1 VKLLL
6 IEDEQKTGFYLKK
19 ALSENCYTVDLSQD
33 GEEGFQ
39 LAADRNYD
47 LLILDVKLPLRDGW
61 SVLRQLRALGKRT
74 PVLLL
79 SALDS
84 VTDRVRGLSLG
95 ADDYLVKP
103 FALSELLARVRC
115 ILRRGSSIPDPDTIR
130 ICDVEIDLSRYKVSR
145 SGRRVDLTPKE
156 FQLLSVLMRRPGEV
170 FSRAVSAE
178 QLWDM
183 NFDSGTNVV
192 DVHVRRL
199 RSKIDDPFGKKLIHT
214 VRGLRYVFEDR

>member
-1 VKLLL
+1 LKLLL
-6 IEDEQKTGFYLKK
+6 IEDERKTGLYLVRG
-19 ALSENCYTVDLSQD
+19 LSANGFTVDLSHD

-39 LAADRNYD
+39 LAAYRNYD
-47 LLILDVKLPLRDGW
+47 FVILDVMLPLRDGW
-61 SVLRQLRALGKRT
+61 SVLRQLRALGKKT

-103 FALSELLARVRC
+103 FAFSELLARIRC

-130 ICDVEIDLSRYKVSR
+130 ICDVEIDMSRYKVSR

-156 FQLLSVLMRRPGEV
+156 FQLLAVLVRRPGEV
-170 FSRAVSAE
+170 FSRAVIAE

-183 NFDSGTNVV
+183 NFDSSTNVV

-214 VRGLRYVFEDR
+214 VRGLGYVFEDR